1 MQLQVLFFYF
11 PDFILLFDAEQ
22 NEKSSS
28 RKKNKKQIIC
38 PFIKETKEFA
48 PFLAKDHKTFPSS
61 LQFGLYIVQVPRSKM
76 HYERDF
82 RLFS

>member
-48 PFLAKDHKTFPSS
+48 LFFGKRPQDLSFILAVWPVHCPGSQIKDA
-61 LQFGLYIVQVPRSKM
+61 L
-76 HYERDF
+76 
-82 RLFS
+82 